1 MSGFTKDQKLELQ
14 AAGQAD
20 WDTALNANFSILER
34 GRHLE
39 AIAGTGIG
47 SGQVCVIT
55 VGGFV
60 RPLNAASTALSPH
73 LISYKAASS
82 GDQTQFLL
90 HGAIRSMT
98 VWSGHITPGN
108 NVHVSVRSI
117 GFPVNSFAGCGES
130 AGLAIG
136 NDAIIFMPGHHRTLP
151 CIDTNVNTVGPVLV
165 NTFADFAV
173 PVGRFATI
181 RDLTYVGS
189 HDRLKIQ
196 FWSGSSRVNSELIY
210 ETLTISLSPSSAD
223 ITSTFYQDRALFPH
237 ENTDIN
243 SGWFMY
249 GRITA
254 QSGSQVG
261 SAFAN
266 FTIISERVR

>member
-1 MSGFTKDQKLELQ
+1 MTFTTDQQLERQ
-14 AAGQAD
+14 SAGQAD
-20 WDTALNANFSILER
+20 WDTALNSNFSILER
-34 GRHLE
+34 GRHLM
-39 AIAGTGIG
+39 AVAGATIG
-47 SGQVCVIT
+47 SGQVCV
-55 VGGFV
+55 VSSGGFV
-60 RPLNAASTALSPH
+60 MPMNAASTALAPH
-73 LISYKAASS
+73 LISYKAVSS

-98 VWSGHITPGN
+98 VWSGHITPGRAI
-108 NVHVSVRSI
+108 HVSVQSL
-117 GFPVNSFAGCGES
+117 GFAVNSFAGCGES
-130 AGLAIG
+130 VGLAIG

-189 HDRLKIQ
+189 HNRLKIQ

-210 ETLTISLSPSSAD
+210 ETLTASFSPSSAD
-223 ITSTFYQDRALFPH
+223 ITSTFYKDRALFPH
-237 ENTDIN
+237 ENTDAN

-254 QSGSQVG
+254 QSGSGVG